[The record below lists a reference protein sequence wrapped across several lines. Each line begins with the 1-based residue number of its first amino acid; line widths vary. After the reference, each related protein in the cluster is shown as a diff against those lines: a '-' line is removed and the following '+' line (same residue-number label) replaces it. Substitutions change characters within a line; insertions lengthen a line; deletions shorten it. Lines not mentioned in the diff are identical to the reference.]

1 MLAEAA
7 VAVFP
12 SYAETFAM
20 APLEAMACGCPTIY
34 SRNGSGP
41 ELMEDARHGLLVEPK
56 RPKEIAAAIVRLL
69 KDRAF
74 ARGLGEAGQQR
85 ASSLFSMENLLP
97 ENVAFYRTRA
107 KEFQAGP
114 ALIRGHVRAY
124 ASKMTVLARGIWR
137 PAARCVAGRRSFLG
151 NLPPTQARN
160 SPSDLRDF
168 RPATIGQSLTACCPP
183 KLVTITGS
191 YARPWSGEN
200 R

>member
-34 SRNGSGP
+34 SRIGSGP

-97 ENVAFYRTRA
+97 ENVAFYRTCV
-107 KEFQAGP
+107 KEFQAGAGSDP
-114 ALIRGHVRAY
+114 WSRTSLRFQNDSSSPRYLASRRALRGGTEII
-124 ASKMTVLARGIWR
+124 S
-137 PAARCVAGRRSFLG
+137 
-151 NLPPTQARN
+151 
-160 SPSDLRDF
+160 
-168 RPATIGQSLTACCPP
+168 GQSAANSSP
-183 KLVTITGS
+183 KQS
-191 YARPWSGEN
+191 
-200 R
+200 